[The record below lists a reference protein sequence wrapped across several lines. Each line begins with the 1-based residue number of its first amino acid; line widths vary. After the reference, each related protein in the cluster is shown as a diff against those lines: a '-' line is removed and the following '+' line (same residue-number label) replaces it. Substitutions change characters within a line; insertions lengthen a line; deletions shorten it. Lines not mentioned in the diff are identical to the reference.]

1 MLKVDLHLHAK
12 EDARDTVKYTV
23 KELIDHM
30 TSLGFNVIA
39 LTFHDQSYRS
49 EEMNKYAA
57 SKGITIIPAIERTIE
72 KTHVLIYNLDPKKA
86 ESIKTFEDLK
96 KIKSNNVLVIAPHPF
111 FFLHSIGK
119 RLDKHIECFDAL
131 EYSSFYQAFFNR
143 NKLGIKAAKKY
154 NLPLVG
160 GTDAH
165 RLSQIGYTY
174 TLIDSK
180 KNITSIINAI
190 KSNKIQLVTK
200 PLSFPFFFK
209 TLFDILLLSP
219 IKEFKRRKSI

>member
-1 MLKVDLHLHAK
+1 MLKADLHLHAK
-12 EDARDTVKYTV
+12 EDVRDTVKYTV

-30 TSLGFNVIA
+30 ASLGFNVVA

-96 KIKSNNVLVIAPHPF
+96 KIKSKDILITAPHPF
-111 FFLHSIGK
+111 FFLHSVGK
-119 RLDKHIECFDAL
+119 FLDRKIEFFDAL
-131 EYSSFYQAFFNR
+131 EYSSFYQALFNR
-143 NKLGIKAAKKY
+143 NKLGAKAAKKY

-165 RLSQIGYTY
+165 FLNQIGYTY
-174 TLIDSK
+174 TLVDSK
-180 KNITSIINAI
+180 NNIPSIIKAI
-190 KSNKIQLVTK
+190 KSNKIQLVTR
-200 PLSFPFFFK
+200 PLPFSLFFK
-209 TLFDILLLSP
+209 NLFTLLVLSP
-219 IKEFKRRKSI
+219 LKFNKRRK